1 MDRITALK
9 SFIQKNPADSFSR
22 HALAMEWVKMGD
34 DVAAEAEMRD
44 LLGLNPDY
52 SGTYY
57 HLGKLLERK
66 GALADAVAVYEKGI
80 IICSQKNELNNLREL
95 KAALSF
101 LQDEY

>member
-1 MDRITALK
+1 MDRIPALK
-9 SFIQKNPADSFSR
+9 SFIQKNPSDCFSR

-34 DVAAEAEMRD
+34 DAAAEAEMRD
-44 LLGLNPDY
+44 LLDLNPAY

-66 GALADAVAVYEKGI
+66 GELAEAVAVYEKGI
-80 IICSQKNELNNLREL
+80 VVCSQRNELNNLREL
-95 KAALSF
+95 KAALSL